1 MEDEGILDVD
11 TRTRM
16 TRSFRCGNPS
26 SNLEVPAMLKSQ
38 SMEILKLQMCFIFYR
53 GADTL
58 SCKFSIR
65 LARRFSDLEY
75 R

>member
-16 TRSFRCGNPS
+16 TLFYGCGNPS
-26 SNLEVPAMLKSQ
+26 SNLEVPAEITIY
-38 SMEILKLQMCFIFYR
+38 EILKFQMCFIFYR